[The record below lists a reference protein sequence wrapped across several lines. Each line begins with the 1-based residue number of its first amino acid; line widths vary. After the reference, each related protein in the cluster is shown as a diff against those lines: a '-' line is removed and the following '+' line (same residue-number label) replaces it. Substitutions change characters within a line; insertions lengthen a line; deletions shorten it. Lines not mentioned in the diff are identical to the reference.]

1 MMLETVWFAII
12 AGMLAVYVV
21 LDGFDLGVGVLHLFV
36 AKSDDERKTVVA
48 SIGPIWDGNEVWLLA
63 SGGVLFFAFPRV
75 YAAGFSGFY
84 LPLMMSL
91 WLLVLRGIAIEFRSM
106 VVADLWRSFWDGV
119 FFLASLL
126 MAVVLGAALGN
137 VIRGVPLGPDG
148 YFSGPLFTNFMPWP
162 DQGVLDWYTVLVG
175 VFALAA
181 LTLHGALFL
190 VYKTEGAINERA
202 RRAARSLWWVVGVLA
217 AAATLATHVI
227 RPELYQQLIAR
238 PWTWVLALGIVL
250 GWLGVRMGLKRGD
263 ELRAFLGSVLFLAAM
278 LAATA
283 AGLFPI
289 LLRST
294 IDPANDLTI
303 ANAAAGALSLR
314 VGLVWWLL
322 AIALAIG
329 YFTYLFRSFRGKVPA
344 GSEGYGH

>member
-1 MMLETVWFAII
+1 METVWFAII
-12 AGMLAVYVV
+12 AVMLAVYVV

-36 AKSDDERKTVVA
+36 AKNDAERRTVLA

-119 FFLASLL
+119 FFLSSLL

-190 VYKTEGAINERA
+190 VYKTEGELNARA
-202 RRAARSLWWVVGVLA
+202 RGAARVLWWVVVLVGVLA
-217 AAATLATHVI
+217 TIATHSI
-227 RPELYQQLIAR
+227 RPELYEQLIGR
-238 PWTWVLALGIVL
+238 PWTWILALGVVAGAVL
-250 GWLGVRMGLKRGD
+250 MRVFLTKGL
-263 ELRAFLGSVLFLAAM
+263 ELKAFLGSVLFLASM

-283 AGLFPI
+283 AGVFPI

-294 IDPANDLTI
+294 VDAANNLTTE
-303 ANAAAGALSLR
+303 NAAAGALSLR
-314 VGLVWWLL
+314 VGLIWWLL
-322 AIALAIG
+322 AIVLAIG
-329 YFTYLFRSFRGKVPA
+329 YFSYLFHSFRGKVQSGA
-344 GSEGYGH
+344 EGYGH